1 MRNGASTQFCPEKL
15 GLRCFQ
21 GASSSIHPQASQ
33 LVLRGTGHSEVGAPG
48 HKVISV
54 SSQPD
59 VSDKTLCHIP
69 EMMPIF
75 SAVSA
80 GCIYTA
86 VESRHLQ
93 QSVQWW
99 RSDRFTSPGSGA
111 ALLGPMLAEFPECS
125 LLPSVLLHGHQY
137 PGCPTWSCP
146 PLTSKGCAL
155 LRIAEARLCIA
166 PLLLFSLISVIIHI

>member
-1 MRNGASTQFCPEKL
+1 MRNGVSTQFCPEKL

-21 GASSSIHPQASQ
+21 GASSSIRPQASQ

-86 VESRHLQ
+86 CGEQAPPAVSAVVEVQ
-93 QSVQWW
+93 QVHFSGIWCSSP
-99 RSDRFTSPGSGA
+99 RSHVG
-111 ALLGPMLAEFPECS
+111 
-125 LLPSVLLHGHQY
+125 
-137 PGCPTWSCP
+137 
-146 PLTSKGCAL
+146 
-155 LRIAEARLCIA
+155 
-166 PLLLFSLISVIIHI
+166 